1 MNSFIPNWVIQ
12 LANFGVTPAD
22 SEETRV
28 QKAILMVAGTFTC
41 FSLVF
46 MMGPIYVFYEEYAAA
61 SIYIGYGSLGF
72 LNILIHGLW
81 HKNVTLCAFLFA
93 IFALPAHL
101 LTALFLGGFTNSH
114 GIILWG
120 LFYPVLG
127 GLVFFT
133 PRQTAVWFLLYMVNV
148 ALSIFLQPY
157 LRQSNLVPQLVGY
170 VLTMMLISS
179 SSLFT
184 LGVFLYF
191 VTQRDLAFALL
202 RGEQVKS
209 ENLLLNILPAEI
221 ATILKEENRVIADH
235 FEGASIL
242 FADVVGFTPLSASM
256 PPAELVSLLNEVFSQ
271 LDLLAE
277 KYGLEKIKTIG
288 DSYMVAAGVPRPR
301 ADHAQILT
309 QMALDMRDLVS
320 QQKFH
325 GRELNFR
332 IGINSGPVVAG
343 VIGRKKFIYDLWG
356 DAVNTASR
364 MESHSKANTIQITR
378 ATYELIQDEFVC
390 EPQGIIQVKGK
401 GEMEVWYVVERK
413 EK

>member
-1 MNSFIPNWVIQ
+1 MNSWIPKWIIR
-12 LANFGVTPAD
+12 LANFGVEPAD
-22 SEETRV
+22 SDETKV
-28 QKAILMVAGTFTC
+28 QKAIITVAGLFTC

-46 MMGPIYVFYEEYAAA
+46 MMGPIYLIYGEYPAA

-72 LNILIHGLW
+72 ANIFVYGYW
-81 HKNVTLCAFLFA
+81 HKNPVWCAFIFA

-101 LTALFLGGFTNSH
+101 VTALLLGGFTNSH

-120 LFYPVLG
+120 LFFPVLG

-133 PRQTAVWFLLYMVNV
+133 PRQTVVWFVLYMVNV
-148 ALSIFLQPY
+148 CLSIFLQPY
-157 LRQSNLVPQLVGY
+157 LRQSNQVPVLVGY
-170 VLTMMLISS
+170 VLSVMLISS

-184 LGVFLYF
+184 LGIFLYF
-191 VTQRDLAFALL
+191 VTQRDVAFALL
-202 RGEQVKS
+202 RGEQMKS

-221 ATILKEENRVIADH
+221 AAILKEENHTIADH
-235 FEGASIL
+235 FEVATIL

-271 LDLLAE
+271 LDLLVE

-309 QMALDMRDLVS
+309 QMALDMRDMVS
-320 QQKFH
+320 QQKFN
-325 GRELNFR
+325 GRQLNFR
-332 IGINSGPVVAG
+332 IGLNSGPVVAG

-364 MESHSKANTIQITR
+364 MESHSKPNTIQITR
-378 ATYELIQDEFVC
+378 TTYELIQDEFVC
-390 EPQGIIQVKGK
+390 EPQGVIQVKGK
-401 GEMEVWYVVERK
+401 GEMEVWYVVGRK
-413 EK
+413 GK